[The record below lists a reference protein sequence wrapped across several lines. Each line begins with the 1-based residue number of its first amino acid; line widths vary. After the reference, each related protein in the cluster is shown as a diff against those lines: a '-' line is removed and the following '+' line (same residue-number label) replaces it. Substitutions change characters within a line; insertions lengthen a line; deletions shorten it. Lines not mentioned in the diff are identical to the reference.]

1 MQLIRIIQ
9 EALANIRKHA
19 QASEASIH
27 LNKNREKII
36 LKIID
41 NGKGIN
47 VKDLQKVKKEHFGLG
62 IMAERARSIGGSLEI
77 KNNDPSGTIV
87 ELQIPNSNL

>member
-47 VKDLQKVKKEHFGLG
+47 VKDLQKVKKN
-62 IMAERARSIGGSLEI
+62 IS
-77 KNNDPSGTIV
+77 V
-87 ELQIPNSNL
+87 